1 MLRETLL
8 TCYIVEVE
16 FLNTVFKRVPSM
28 TEFCETL
35 QSRYCMNE
43 ISFTETEFYQTVKDM
58 LFNCRGIDRLRLN
71 LPFQLVGRHCNAATM
86 ILANA
91 FKAFASRPEED
102 SAELKVLM
110 LENLPDIA
118 VCHLWMNPM
127 DIMNIMKVL
136 HSVEHLVITLRRH
149 EYDPQRAGLFGSCLW
164 NMVENTDK
172 LASLC
177 FIGMDHD
184 DRPPRGLKQIRS
196 WQMAIEEW
204 RVRSLPSPQIIL
216 SHLVCLEL
224 KRVEIVADVLLRAA
238 ENFGPTLQELY
249 LNEVYLKVEQS
260 REWNEDSTKILWVGL
275 PNIRPVEDCRW
286 LAMELRC
293 GMPNLRICRAA
304 FLAYDQYL
312 RDDVAC
318 HPEFDLIDPCGLGRS
333 ISHRFVEVVTGIKQP
348 NMPTGEP
355 VEYLPQDFA
364 HDHLVRKL
372 TPRRQVANLDGPDA
386 GEMSVTEHDTNAY
399 QTAVANTTS
408 RWHQGIDDLFPN
420 CNPETLDRLH
430 YIAETACQGMN
441 EIHQRRNEWTAGSSM
456 LNEYADNLT
465 DLQELEDE
473 M

>member
-1 MLRETLL
+1 
-8 TCYIVEVE
+8 
-16 FLNTVFKRVPSM
+16 
-28 TEFCETL
+28 
-35 QSRYCMNE
+35 MNE
-43 ISFTETEFYQTVKDM
+43 VSFTEIEFYQTVVDM
-58 LFNCRGIDRLRLN
+58 LFNCRGIDKLRLN

-86 ILANA
+86 ILANT
-91 FKAFASRPEED
+91 FKAFARRPEED
-102 SAELKVLM
+102 SAELKILV

-136 HSVEHLVITLRRH
+136 HYVEHLVITLRRH
-149 EYDPQRAGLFGSCLW
+149 EHDPQRASLFGSCLW
-164 NMVENTDK
+164 NMVENAES
-172 LASLC
+172 LESLC

-184 DRPPRGLKQIRS
+184 DRPPRGLKQTRT

-204 RVRSLPSPQIIL
+204 RVRSLPSPQIML
-216 SHLVCLEL
+216 SNLTCLEL

-260 REWNEDSTKILWVGL
+260 RTWNEDSTKILWVGL
-275 PNIRPVEDCRW
+275 PNTRPVEDCQW

-293 GMPNLRICRAA
+293 GLPNLRICRAA

-312 RDDVAC
+312 RDDISS

-333 ISHRFVEVVTGIKQP
+333 ISQRFVEVVTGVKQP
-348 NMPTGEP
+348 NMPTGEV
-355 VEYLPQDFA
+355 VEYYPQNFTKDHVLRQLIPRGQHTGAEGSDSNELP
-364 HDHLVRKL
+364 
-372 TPRRQVANLDGPDA
+372 
-386 GEMSVTEHDTNAY
+386 VTDHDTNAY

-408 RWHQGIDDLFPN
+408 RWHKGIDGLFPN

-430 YIAETACQGMN
+430 YIAETACLGMN

-456 LNEYADNLT
+456 LNEYADNLN
-465 DLQELEDE
+465 DMDGLEDE
-473 M
+473 G